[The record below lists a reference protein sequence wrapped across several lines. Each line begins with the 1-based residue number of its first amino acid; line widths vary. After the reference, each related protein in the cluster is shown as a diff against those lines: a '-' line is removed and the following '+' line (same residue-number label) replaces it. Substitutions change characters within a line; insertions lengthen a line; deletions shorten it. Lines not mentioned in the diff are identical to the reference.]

1 MFLAETFDVL
11 DAGFRQARR
20 QEGFLSLAE
29 NFDVLDAGFR
39 QTCCQEGFY
48 LQQRTLTFSMPASG
62 KLVARKAFIFGREL

>member
-20 QEGFLSLAE
+20 QEGF
-29 NFDVLDAGFR
+29 
-39 QTCCQEGFY
+39 Y

-62 KLVARKAFIFGREL
+62 KLVAEKAFIFSREL